1 LKALKINHF
10 LSTGFVLTILLVPL
24 FAEPCSA
31 AFFPGNNITLESDGM
46 TWEYQEKITENEAV
60 FFREFIDLQE
70 GNNDNFVNAWEI
82 LKAEMFLRD
91 KVKASVENKPDV
103 KLNGTTEAVKTRDVE
118 FWIPKEAL
126 GKTEKNSS
134 ITNSASVSYSFE
146 KELGPGTDIWL
157 MGTPKSN
164 VTITLPVGFDA
175 TRTEGLDYKNLGF
188 ENNRTVLKGSF
199 SSEKNIT
206 LWLSENESFKAE
218 LQSTKE
224 KEEKSVENTSINKDN
239 KTITT
244 EDTLEI
250 RESFGF
256 LKNILTQLYLS
267 PKS

>member
-1 LKALKINHF
+1 MKINHF
-10 LSTGFVLTILLVPL
+10 LSTGFVLTILFVPL

-31 AFFPGNNITLESDGM
+31 TFIPSNNITLERNGM

-70 GNNDNFVNAWEI
+70 GNDDNFVNAWEI

-91 KVKASVENKPDV
+91 KMKASIENKPDV

-146 KELGPGTDIWL
+146 KELCQDTAIWL

-164 VTITLPVGFDA
+164 VTITLPMGFDA
-175 TRTEGLDYKNLGF
+175 IRTEGLDYKNLGF

-206 LWLSENESFKAE
+206 LWISENESFKAE
-218 LQSTKE
+218 LQSIKE
-224 KEEKSVENTSINKDN
+224 NEEKNAENTSMNYKEN
-239 KTITT
+239 KTVTT
-244 EDTLEI
+244 DDTLEI